1 MAAANTNE
9 RSPLVHQ
16 VEYIHTTRVPDIA
29 VTSTSNDQAPTR
41 SSSSSSAKTAV
52 GAKTIGWFASFAFTM
67 NNIAGPGM
75 LDFPA
80 AFQSAGYVPCIAC
93 LVVVAPIASI
103 CGTLL
108 VDTMA
113 RIKYPVDN
121 SNFDARVEF
130 SDIFKYFLGQRWF
143 TLTQLAFYLCLLS
156 QNVAAIV
163 GTAQVLD
170 SLVATALPGGKTY
183 ALEVGTAELYDR
195 GEGYDGSGGGGEGD
209 GGGVAESVVF
219 ELGPLGRVID
229 WSAARDCPL
238 AERPGYHHHRHDHVH
253 RHNEHHDY
261 YTTVCA
267 PFTYGS
273 GHDSEEPSQPA
284 AVLTLGYVLCAAL
297 FFHLGL
303 ANLEENMFMQIAS
316 FVALVVIAGEFLWQF
331 SDLAW
336 PHDDDDGAAAAAAVE
351 SSLLSAPSAEGEG
364 EDSDYSS
371 LSSSSASS
379 SRVPAFG
386 PDWSSCLGV
395 VIFNFNFAVTLPS
408 WVNEKEEGVGVN
420 AVVWGASAAS
430 TLLYAAVGWLGG
442 LAFADIPDNML
453 ELLASPAA
461 VGPVTRV
468 CSLLFGVAIIGLG
481 IPIFCV
487 LMRYNLVVGGVC
499 GNGLGTFLGGVLPWL
514 VSWLVY
520 QGHAVMDLLT
530 WAGLVLNGFID
541 FLCPVVVALVA
552 VRATGADAA
561 LAGLEARFRT
571 SLGDGPQ
578 RLSWSRRTKSWE
590 QSSGGSRSNLDD
602 GGGGG
607 GGDDDDDDSFVLD
620 PAHTTDEEGGEAGN
634 GNGELGGGGARE
646 GGGRRRR
653 GRGTA
658 TLYSDD
664 VVQPTVVRA
673 VPVCAQWQH
682 ELFVI
687 ALGAAILT
695 LLSVGLLLKADPGL
709 LT

>member
-1 MAAANTNE
+1 MVHTDAACVL
-9 RSPLVHQ
+9 R
-16 VEYIHTTRVPDIA
+16 
-29 VTSTSNDQAPTR
+29 
-41 SSSSSSAKTAV
+41 
-52 GAKTIGWFASFAFTM
+52 
-67 NNIAGPGM
+67 
-75 LDFPA
+75 
-80 AFQSAGYVPCIAC
+80 
-93 LVVVAPIASI
+93 
-103 CGTLL
+103 
-108 VDTMA
+108 
-113 RIKYPVDN
+113 
-121 SNFDARVEF
+121 
-130 SDIFKYFLGQRWF
+130 
-143 TLTQLAFYLCLLS
+143 CLLS

-170 SLVATALPGGKTY
+170 SPWRRRAEGKTY
-183 ALEVGTAELYDR
+183 APRWAQRSLDR

-442 LAFADIPDNML
+442 LAFMDIPDNML

-590 QSSGGSRSNLDD
+590 QSSGAPGRTSRRWRVAATTTTMTLCSIRLIQQTRRAAKLGTGTESSD
-602 GGGGG
+602 G
-607 GGDDDDDDSFVLD
+607 
-620 PAHTTDEEGGEAGN
+620 EQ
-634 GNGELGGGGARE
+634 E

-673 VPVCAQWQH
+673 VPVCAAT
-682 ELFVI
+682 L
-687 ALGAAILT
+687 ALRHRAWSGHTDAPFGGLCQSRSGAD
-695 LLSVGLLLKADPGL
+695 VKMKFE
-709 LT
+709 